1 MLAQSRFIKEI
12 VPLSAADENRPF
24 EQWKLYDE

>member
-12 VPLSAADENRPF
+12 VPLSAQDENRLF
-24 EQWKLYDE
+24 EQWKLYD